1 MVSCTRRTSDRAP
14 STNSR
19 KWSALTRTDL
29 GPRLWRKTNREE
41 SSSCFCVFGAS
52 RIFSSSR
59 MRGDSVMAH
68 FNSLRKINVV
78 AVSFIGFALPTTVS
92 AAQSV
97 KVTGVIKGPNGE
109 MMLLKA
115 EESTE
120 VNVLMTHSNQG
131 GQVTGMFQATTKE
144 MS

>member
-1 MVSCTRRTSDRAP
+1 MVSCTRGTSDRAR

-59 MRGDSVMAH
+59 MRGDNIMAH
-68 FNSLRKINVV
+68 FNSLRRINVV
-78 AVSFIGFALPTTVS
+78 AVSLIGFAVLTTVS
-92 AAQSV
+92 AAHPV
-97 KVTGVIKGPNGE
+97 KVQDVITGRNGE
-109 MMLLKA
+109 MLVLYPHN
-115 EESTE
+115 STDL
-120 VNVLMTHSNQG
+120 NAPLPYSTQL
-131 GQVTGMFQATTKE
+131 
-144 MS
+144 